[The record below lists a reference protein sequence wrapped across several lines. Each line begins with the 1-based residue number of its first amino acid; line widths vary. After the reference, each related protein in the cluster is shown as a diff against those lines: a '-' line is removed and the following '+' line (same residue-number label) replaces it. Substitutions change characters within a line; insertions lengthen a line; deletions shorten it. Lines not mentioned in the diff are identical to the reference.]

1 MTAAGLKKGEFQ
13 PCAFCGQAV
22 GVAGVHFYRVTTTLH
37 VFDDD
42 AIRRVAN
49 LEAAT
54 GSPALASRLTGDQ
67 PLSAPVFT
75 STRLVC
81 GDCGL
86 QPQVIAQLLEDQPQ

>member
-1 MTAAGLKKGEFQ
+1 MTAAGLKQSEFR

-37 VFDDD
+37 AFDDD

-54 GSPALASRLTGDQ
+54 GSPALASRLTGDE
-67 PLSAPVFT
+67 PLSVPAYT
-75 STRLVC
+75 TTRLVC

-86 QPQVIAQLLEDQPQ
+86 QPQVIAALLED

>member
-1 MTAAGLKKGEFQ
+1 MKAPGLKKAEFQ
-13 PCAFCGQAV
+13 PCAFCGN
-22 GVAGVHFYRVTTTLH
+22 AGGNAGLQFYRVTTTLH
-37 VFDDD
+37 AFDDD